1 MAGLESP
8 PFAESDT
15 EISFNH
21 LETASGDCK
30 GLVPNTPVQVCF
42 ALTHTTQLELVTS
55 LTPVQVD
62 RELSNLQFLFGD
74 SPLAQTIDMSA
85 DLKTKTD
92 TLQKLFTYD
101 HNKLRAEL
109 HRPITHT
116 AHAPLP
122 ISELTELKTVIS
134 CTLKKLE
141 GLNTAA
147 TARHGDRE
155 LLTSIAETFDSVK
168 SAGYDTPAP
177 LKPPAGQTYIP
188 CTRLEH
194 DMTQFSLEE
203 LDQSTDW
210 THTFGNRQASFYS
223 DTHEYKYTNTHHKK
237 RKFSD
242 NPYLALILAHFRK
255 VYPWLRFNSALLHKN
270 ITLLSPL
277 QLG

>member
-1 MAGLESP
+1 M
-8 PFAESDT
+8 
-15 EISFNH
+15 IIIN
-21 LETASGDCK
+21 SGQSYTD
-30 GLVPNTPVQVCF
+30 
-42 ALTHTTQLELVTS
+42 
-55 LTPVQVD
+55 
-62 RELSNLQFLFGD
+62 
-74 SPLAQTIDMSA
+74 PLLPM
-85 DLKTKTD
+85 
-92 TLQKLFTYD
+92 
-101 HNKLRAEL
+101 
-109 HRPITHT
+109 
-116 AHAPLP
+116 PLP

-141 GLNTAA
+141 DLNTAA
-147 TARHGDRE
+147 TARHGE